1 MADQVI
7 GSYNFQKAE
16 AHALEHIVQWHGTIL
31 AKLALVP
38 QRMLNSY
45 TRDTGNSNEGQHLSK
60 ARVFLQRC

>member
-1 MADQVI
+1 MSSTRFDKLMSVA

-38 QRMLNSY
+38 QRILNSY
-45 TRDTGNSNEGQHLSK
+45 TRDTGSSNEGTCVS
-60 ARVFLQRC
+60 